1 MGEEE
6 KADDREKLPI
16 PDPPIEPPP
25 REPDRIQGIESPPE
39 PLSMEVHHHGH
50 VHETKKWKEYL
61 FQFIMLFLA
70 VFCGFL
76 AEYQLEHVIEHNREK
91 QYIKS
96 FAEDLKAD
104 SIYLQKRIDFIN
116 QRMVMQD
123 SLIALL
129 NGVKSPDNAND
140 IYFLARSI
148 ARYFPFNVNDRTII
162 QLRNAGGMRLILN
175 KKASDSI
182 VDYYQRVDL
191 IRYFD
196 NRIIDGNDGLFPV
209 YDKLLNGIDYGK
221 LTDTGTNVILRV
233 STPLRLQS
241 TDPQT
246 INEAIIHLQRMT
258 NLSISVRNALRDLI
272 VRETR
277 IRNFIL
283 QEYHLEP

>member
-1 MGEEE
+1 MSEEE
-6 KADDREKLPI
+6 KAEDREKVPI
-16 PDPPIEPPP
+16 PDPPIEPL
-25 REPDRIQGIESPPE
+25 PDESATSHIESPSE
-39 PLSMEVHHHGH
+39 PLLMEVHHHGH
-50 VHETKKWKEYL
+50 VHEKKKWKEYL

-76 AEYQLEHVIEHNREK
+76 AEYQLEHVIEHHREK

-104 SIYLQKRIDFIN
+104 SIYLRNRINFIN
-116 QRMVMQD
+116 QRMVMHD
-123 SLIALL
+123 SLILLL
-129 NGVKSPDNAND
+129 NAVKTREHAND
-140 IYFLARSI
+140 IYFFARSI

-162 QLRNAGGMRLILN
+162 QLRNAGGMRLIMN

-196 NRIIDGNDGLFPV
+196 NRVIDGNDGMFPV

-221 LTDTGTNVILRV
+221 LTDTVTNVILRV
-233 STPLRLQS
+233 NTPLTLQS
-241 TDPQT
+241 IDAQT
-246 INEAIIHLQRMT
+246 LNEAIIHLQRMK
-258 NLSISVRNALRDLI
+258 NLSVSVRNALRDLI
-272 VRETR
+272 ERETR

-283 QEYHLEP
+283 EAYRLKP

>member
-1 MGEEE
+1 
-6 KADDREKLPI
+6 
-16 PDPPIEPPP
+16 
-25 REPDRIQGIESPPE
+25 
-39 PLSMEVHHHGH
+39 MEVHHHGH
-50 VHETKKWKEYL
+50 VHEKKKWKEYL

-76 AEYQLEHVIEHNREK
+76 AEYQLEHVIEHHREK

-104 SIYLQKRIDFIN
+104 SIYLRKRIDFIN
-116 QRMVMQD
+116 QRMVMHD
-123 SLIALL
+123 SLILLL
-129 NGVKSPDNAND
+129 NAVKTRENAND
-140 IYFLARSI
+140 IYFFARSI

-162 QLRNAGGMRLILN
+162 QLRNAGGMRLIMN

-196 NRIIDGNDGLFPV
+196 NRVIDGNDGLFPV

-221 LTDTGTNVILRV
+221 LTDTVTNVILRV
-233 STPLRLQS
+233 NTPLTLQS
-241 TDPQT
+241 IDAQT
-246 INEAIIHLQRMT
+246 LNEAIIHLQRMK
-258 NLSISVRNALRDLI
+258 NLSVSVRNALRDLI
-272 VRETR
+272 EKETR

-283 QEYHLEP
+283 EAYRLKP